1 MDDKV
6 FESLYLT
13 VQNRINKQKDMAQV
27 EILFYEP
34 NKRETIT

>member
-6 FESLYLT
+6 FESF
-13 VQNRINKQKDMAQV
+13 INKQKDMAQV

-34 NKRETIT
+34 NKRETITGTVKD